1 MSGSV
6 VIRGRLVLADR
17 VVAGRVVVTQQTIER
32 VELDDT
38 ESGPYVCP
46 GLVDVH
52 IHGYGGFDSMDGSS
66 ALDGMARALLRRGV
80 TSFVPTAVTAP
91 LPTLRRFA
99 DDVRSWQ
106 RTAPADGAQP
116 LGFNLEGPFVNPARK
131 GAQNPKHIRAPLDV
145 SRAELEPLLVGWRL
159 VTIAPEVPGAVDL
172 IRWLTGNG
180 VAIFLGHSNASVEE
194 AGLAYAAGASSTTHL
209 FNGMSGVDH
218 RAPGL
223 AAAALLEDS
232 VWVEFVADGQHVHPA
247 LWPLIARMKPPG
259 RLVLVTDA
267 VSLAGTGDG
276 RGVLG
281 GLEVEVRGDRC
292 TLVTGGVLAG
302 SVVSLDTAVR
312 NLARSGLGLPL
323 AVAAATVNPLA
334 LIGVTDRG
342 RLAPGQRADLVEL
355 DDDLRVRR
363 VMLGGEWCNG
373 AAQ

>member
-52 IHGYGGFDSMDGSS
+52 IHGYGGFDSMDGPS
-66 ALDGMARALLRRGV
+66 ALDAMARALLRRGV
-80 TSFVPTAVTAP
+80 TAFVPTAVTAP
-91 LPTLRRFA
+91 LSTLRRFA
-99 DDVRSWQ
+99 DDVRDWQ
-106 RTAPADGAQP
+106 RRSPADGAQP
-116 LGFNLEGPFVNPARK
+116 LGFNLEGPFIEPARK
-131 GAQNPKHIRAPLDV
+131 GAQNPEHIRAPVDIP
-145 SRAELEPLLVGWRL
+145 RAELEPLLEGWRL
-159 VTIAPEVPGAVDL
+159 VTMAPEVPGAVEL
-172 IRWLTGNG
+172 IRWLAGHG
-180 VAIFLGHSNASVEE
+180 VAISLGHSNASVEQ
-194 AGLAYAAGASSTTHL
+194 AHLAYAAGASSTTHL
-209 FNGMSGVDH
+209 FNAMSGVDH

-223 AAAALLEDS
+223 AVAALLDDS

-247 LWPLIARMKPPG
+247 LWPLIARMKPSE

-292 TLVTGGVLAG
+292 TLVAGGVLAG
-302 SVVSLDTAVR
+302 SVISLDTAVR
-312 NLARSGLGLPL
+312 NLATSGLGLPL

-342 RLAPGQRADLVEL
+342 RLASGHRADLVEF

-363 VMLGGEWCNG
+363 VMLGGEWFDG
-373 AAQ
+373 AT